1 MFASLLAAAETEAP
15 LIDLDGTVLL
25 QFAIF
30 VTMVIVLHTL
40 VFRPYLKV
48 RQEREKGIGGARE
61 EARSMEARAA
71 AAAAEMEAKINKAK
85 QRGDQERSHLR
96 TEAAAHGRQVLG
108 AAREAAQKT
117 VTSARAQAHAEEQAA
132 RTRLLAETEPLAR
145 EAVRRILGR
154 AV

>member
-1 MFASLLAAAETEAP
+1 MFASLLAAAEAP

-48 RQEREKGIGGARE
+48 RQEREKGIEGARE
-61 EARSMEARAA
+61 EARGMEERATAA
-71 AAAAEMEAKINKAK
+71 AVEMEAKINKAK
-85 QRGDQERSHLR
+85 QRGEQERLHLR
-96 TEAAAHGRQVLG
+96 AEAAAYGRQVLG
-108 AAREAAQKT
+108 AAREAAQKA
-117 VTSARAQAHAEEQAA
+117 VTSARAQARAEEQTA
-132 RTRLLAETEPLAR
+132 RTRLLAEAEPLAR
-145 EAVRRILGR
+145 EAARRILGR